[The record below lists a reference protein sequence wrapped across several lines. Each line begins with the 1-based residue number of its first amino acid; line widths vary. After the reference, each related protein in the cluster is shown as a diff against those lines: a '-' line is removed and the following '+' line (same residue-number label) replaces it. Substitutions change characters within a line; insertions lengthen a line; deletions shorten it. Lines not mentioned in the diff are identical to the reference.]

1 LSVSKLRW
9 CLVQVKPQELRDDSF
24 ISTDNRYD
32 ERYQAMVQQDEME
45 GYQQDQ
51 DQQEEEKSFDESDGE
66 IEVRWAR

>member
-1 LSVSKLRW
+1 MSKLRW

-66 IEVRWAR
+66 IEVSWAR

>member
-51 DQQEEEKSFDESDGE
+51 DQQEEKSFDESDGE
-66 IEVRWAR
+66 IEVSWAR

>member
-1 LSVSKLRW
+1 
-9 CLVQVKPQELRDDSF
+9 LVQVKPQELRDDSF

-66 IEVRWAR
+66 IEVSWAR

>member
-1 LSVSKLRW
+1 MSKLRW
-9 CLVQVKPQELRDDSF
+9 CLVQVKPHELRDDSF

-66 IEVRWAR
+66 IEVSWAR

>member
-1 LSVSKLRW
+1 
-9 CLVQVKPQELRDDSF
+9 LVQVKPQELRDDSF

-51 DQQEEEKSFDESDGE
+51 DQQEEKSFDESDGE
-66 IEVRWAR
+66 IEVSWAR